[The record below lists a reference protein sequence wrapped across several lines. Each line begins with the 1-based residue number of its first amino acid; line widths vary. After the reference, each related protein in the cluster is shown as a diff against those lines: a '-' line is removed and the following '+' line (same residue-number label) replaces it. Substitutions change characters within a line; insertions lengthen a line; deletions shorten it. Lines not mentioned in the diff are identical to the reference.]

1 MLGKGDNDN
10 LQNIRA
16 RANMKLNLEMHHTQ
30 VSIIWI
36 KEARNELS
44 MKLVQLNHILQK
56 SQKFSVEYDQMA
68 RHLIHVALYN
78 LRQNF
83 NTPRFI
89 NLRQNFMGPRR
100 PCYPQGVLETYKTNY
115 IPKLNFLMS
124 ENIGQRKLNYSG
136 TFFLP

>member
-16 RANMKLNLEMHHTQ
+16 RTNMKLNLEMHHTQ

-89 NLRQNFMGPRR
+89 NLRQNFMDPRR
-100 PCYPQGVLETYKTNY
+100 PRYPQNRC
-115 IPKLNFLMS
+115 P
-124 ENIGQRKLNYSG
+124 
-136 TFFLP
+136 